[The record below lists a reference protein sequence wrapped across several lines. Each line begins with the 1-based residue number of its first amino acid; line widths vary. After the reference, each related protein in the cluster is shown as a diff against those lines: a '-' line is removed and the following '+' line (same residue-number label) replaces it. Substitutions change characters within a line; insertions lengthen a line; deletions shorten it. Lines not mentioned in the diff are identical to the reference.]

1 MTEDDMQ
8 NQAILNISITYMYSS
23 YVLLSLFSRSINTI
37 PVDYFH
43 HINNKRSLSWLPS
56 KRS

>member
-8 NQAILNISITYMYSS
+8 NQAINISITYMYSS
-23 YVLLSLFSRSINTI
+23 YVLLSPPSRSINTI
-37 PVDYFH
+37 PVDHFH